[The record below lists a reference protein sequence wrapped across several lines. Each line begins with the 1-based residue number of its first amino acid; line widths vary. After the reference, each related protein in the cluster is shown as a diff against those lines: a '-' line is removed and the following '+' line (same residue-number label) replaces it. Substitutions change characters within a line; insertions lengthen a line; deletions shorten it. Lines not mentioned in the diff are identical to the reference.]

1 MITSRTAPRRKPAVA
16 AAAVLAA
23 LAAVAVG
30 QPAGAAQAPAAQAV
44 AVAPAATAQHRV
56 LFDNSKAETAGNAD
70 WIISTSQPDPL
81 AQNANPQSETAWTG
95 AISAW
100 GVALQKTGNYSLKT
114 LPSGS
119 TITYG
124 TGGALDL
131 ANFDEFVLPEPNIR
145 LSDAEKTAVM
155 TFVQNGGG
163 LFLISDHTQ
172 SDRNNDGWDSP
183 AIINDLMTT
192 NSVNSNDPFGFSV
205 DLLNITTDNP
215 RAISDS
221 ADPVLNG
228 PFGTVTGSIL
238 RNGTTFTLKPA
249 DNPAVKGIVYRTGS
263 SGNTGA
269 FFATSSFGKG
279 KVAIWGDS
287 STIDDGTGQ
296 PNNNLFDGWDDP
308 AGTDAALA
316 LNATQWLAG
325 SGGGGTTGSV
335 TVGNPGS
342 RSTTVGSAASLQLSA
357 TDTAGGTLSWS
368 ATGLPAGLGINAS
381 TGLISGTPT
390 TIGTYSVTATA
401 KDSTGPTGS
410 ASFTWTITGSGGG
423 GCTAAQLLANPGF
436 ETGDSSSW
444 VETNT
449 SGSSSIN
456 SSSSEPAHSGS
467 YDAWLDGYGTTN
479 TDTLAQTVTLPSGC
493 ANYNF
498 SFWLH
503 IDSAASTTTVFDT
516 LKVQVLNSSGSVL
529 STLATYSNVN
539 AAGGYQQRSFNLAA
553 YAGQTVTL
561 KFTGAE
567 DNTKQTSFVLDDTA
581 LNVS

>member
-1 MITSRTAPRRKPAVA
+1 MLRHTGAIRPLALGAVA
-16 AAAVLAA
+16 LTVLA
-23 LAAVAVG
+23 G
-30 QPAGAAQAPAAQAV
+30 AGAAPHRATAATATPT
-44 AVAPAATAQHRV
+44 ATTAQHRV

-81 AQNANPQSETAWTG
+81 AQNANPQSETDWTG

-100 GVALQKTGNYSLKT
+100 GVALQKTGQYSLKT

-145 LSDAEKTAVM
+145 LSDSEKTAVM

-163 LFLISDHTQ
+163 LFLISDHTG

-192 NSVNSNDPFGFSV
+192 NSVNGNDPFGLSV
-205 DLLNITTDNP
+205 DLLNIQTDNP
-215 RAISDS
+215 RAVSAP

-228 PFGTVTGSIL
+228 PFGTVTGSII

-249 DNPAVKGIVYRTGS
+249 DNPAVKGLVYRTGY

-269 FFATSSFGKG
+269 FFATSGFGKG
-279 KVAIWGDS
+279 RVALWGDS
-287 STIDDGTGQ
+287 SAIDDGTGE
-296 PNNNLFDGWDDP
+296 PGKTVYDGWNDP

-316 LNATQWLAG
+316 LNATAWLAG
-325 SGGGGTTGSV
+325 GSGGSTTGSV
-335 TVGNPGS
+335 TLTNPGA
-342 RSTTVGSAASLQLSA
+342 RTATAQTATSLQLSA
-357 TDTAGGTLSWS
+357 TDTAGGSLSYGAS
-368 ATGLPAGLGINAS
+368 GLPAGLGVNTT

-390 TIGTYSVTATA
+390 AAGTYSVTATA
-401 KDSTGPTGS
+401 TDSTGPSSSVT
-410 ASFTWTITGSGGG
+410 FTWTVQPAGGSG
-423 GCTAAQLLANPGF
+423 CAAAQLLTNPGF
-436 ETGDSSSW
+436 EAGSTAGW
-444 VETNT
+444 TETNT
-449 SGSSSIN
+449 SGSSTIN
-456 SSSSEPAHSGS
+456 SSSSEPPHSGT
-467 YDAWLDGYGTTN
+467 YDAWLDGYGSTN
-479 TDTLAQTVTLPSGC
+479 TDTLAQTVTLPTGC
-493 ANYNF
+493 STYTF

-503 IDSAASTTTVFDT
+503 IDTAASSTTAFDT
-516 LKVQVLNSSGSVL
+516 LKVTANGT
-529 STLATYSNVN
+529 TLATYSNVN
-539 AAGGYQQRSFNLAA
+539 AAAGYQQHSFNLSA

-567 DNTKQTSFVLDDTA
+567 DYTKQTSFVLDDTA
-581 LNVS
+581 VNVA